1 MRFPVRAALA
11 AFLLPALAIIPTMPA
26 MAQVAIDNSD
36 PARFIETLSDAGL
49 GALRAGNRTAARS
62 QFRSLLAQHFA
73 VDQIGDRLIRNQIA
87 KITPQQRAAYKAAFP
102 NFLINTYADRLQQYA
117 KADVKVIRVVPAG
130 NSAQVVSQVI
140 QPGQSRPLNATWTVD
155 RIGGAWKVS
164 NLTVAGINLS
174 ITQANDFNAVI
185 QRQGFDGLVKLMQS
199 RAS

>member
-1 MRFPVRAALA
+1 MRFPVRAAIA
-11 AFLLPALAIIPTMPA
+11 ASFLSTIAVLPAAPA

-36 PARFIETLSDAGL
+36 PARFIDTLSDAGL

-62 QFRSLLAQHFA
+62 QFRALLAQHFA
-73 VDQIGDRLIRNQIA
+73 VDQIGDRLIRNHLA

-140 QPGQSRPLNATWTVD
+140 QPGQSRPLNATWTID
-155 RIGGAWKVS
+155 RIGGGWKVS

>member
-1 MRFPVRAALA
+1 MRLPIRAAFA
-11 AFLLPALAIIPTMPA
+11 AGLLSATAIVPSVPAT
-26 MAQVAIDNSD
+26 AQVRIDNSD
-36 PARFIETLSDAGL
+36 PARFIDTLSDAGL
-49 GALRAGNRTAARS
+49 GALRTGNRTAARA

-73 VDQIGDRLIRNQIA
+73 VDQIGDRLIRSQLSR
-87 KITPQQRAAYKAAFP
+87 ITPQQRAAYKAAFP

-155 RIGGAWKVS
+155 RIGGVWKVS
-164 NLTVAGINLS
+164 NLTVAGINLT
-174 ITQANDFNAVI
+174 ITQANDFNSVI

-199 RAS
+199 RAG

>member
-1 MRFPVRAALA
+1 MRFPVRAAIA
-11 AFLLPALAIIPTMPA
+11 ASFLSTIAVLPAAPV
-26 MAQVAIDNSD
+26 MAQTAIDNSD
-36 PARFIETLSDAGL
+36 PARFIDTLSDAGL

-62 QFRSLLAQHFA
+62 QFRALLAQHFA
-73 VDQIGDRLIRNQIA
+73 VDQIGDRLIRNHLA

-140 QPGQSRPLNATWTVD
+140 QPGQSRPLNATWTID
-155 RIGGAWKVS
+155 RIGGGWKVS

>member
-1 MRFPVRAALA
+1 MRFPVRAAIVA
-11 AFLLPALAIIPTMPA
+11 SFLSTIAVLPAAPAI
-26 MAQVAIDNSD
+26 AQAAIDNSD
-36 PARFIETLSDAGL
+36 PARFIDTLSDAGL

-62 QFRSLLAQHFA
+62 QFRALLAQHFA
-73 VDQIGDRLIRNQIA
+73 VDQIGDRLIRNHLA

-140 QPGQSRPLNATWTVD
+140 QPGQSRPLNATWTID
-155 RIGGAWKVS
+155 RIGGGWKVS

>member
-1 MRFPVRAALA
+1 MRFPVRAAIA
-11 AFLLPALAIIPTMPA
+11 ASFLSTIAILPAAPV
-26 MAQVAIDNSD
+26 MAQTAIDNSD
-36 PARFIETLSDAGL
+36 PARFIDTLSDAGL

-62 QFRSLLAQHFA
+62 QFRALLAQHFA
-73 VDQIGDRLIRNQIA
+73 VDQIGDRLIRNHLA

-140 QPGQSRPLNATWTVD
+140 QPGQSRPLNATWTID
-155 RIGGAWKVS
+155 RIGGGWKVS

>member
-1 MRFPVRAALA
+1 MRFPVRAAIA
-11 AFLLPALAIIPTMPA
+11 ASFLSTIAVLPAAPA
-26 MAQVAIDNSD
+26 MAQAAIDNSD
-36 PARFIETLSDAGL
+36 PARFIDTLSDAGL

-62 QFRSLLAQHFA
+62 QFRALLAQHFA
-73 VDQIGDRLIRNQIA
+73 VDQIGDRLIRNHLA

-140 QPGQSRPLNATWTVD
+140 QPGQSRPLNATWTID
-155 RIGGAWKVS
+155 RIGGGWKVS